1 MLLFAIDD
9 EPRMLRLLHQAMAEA
24 APDAEIMDFSLG
36 TGAVQAVEERGLRP
50 DVVFSDIQMPGLGGL
65 RLAVKIKRLSP
76 GTKIV
81 FVTGYSEYAL
91 DAYRVHAS
99 GYIMKPVDAGQVRE
113 ELENLTFF
121 APESG
126 EDRLQV
132 RCFGSFEVFWKGRPL
147 MFGRKKT
154 KELLAFLIDQEGKAC
169 TAEEISAAL
178 WENETD
184 MQATKTRIR
193 QLISDMKATFQ
204 EAGIED
210 ALIRRSGQL
219 AIQRERIDC
228 DYYRMLDGDMNA
240 ANAYRGEYMS
250 QYSWAEI
257 TSGKL
262 YFRQKR

>member
-1 MLLFAIDD
+1 
-9 EPRMLRLLHQAMAEA
+9 
-24 APDAEIMDFSLG
+24 
-36 TGAVQAVEERGLRP
+36 
-50 DVVFSDIQMPGLGGL
+50 
-65 RLAVKIKRLSP
+65 
-76 GTKIV
+76 
-81 FVTGYSEYAL
+81 
-91 DAYRVHAS
+91 
-99 GYIMKPVDAGQVRE
+99 
-113 ELENLTFF
+113 
-121 APESG
+121 
-126 EDRLQV
+126 
-132 RCFGSFEVFWKGRPL
+132 
-147 MFGRKKT
+147 
-154 KELLAFLIDQEGKAC
+154 
-169 TAEEISAAL
+169 
-178 WENETD
+178 